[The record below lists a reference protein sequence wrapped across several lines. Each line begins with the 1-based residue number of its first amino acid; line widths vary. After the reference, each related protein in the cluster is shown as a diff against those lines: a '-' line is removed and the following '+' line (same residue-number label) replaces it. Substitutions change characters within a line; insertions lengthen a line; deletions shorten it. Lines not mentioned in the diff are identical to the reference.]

1 MILGVDVGSYSVK
14 SSKGV
19 TFLSKLTKHGG
30 FEENSDYI
38 IIDSDKWYLGEGD
51 FDTEYRKAYRKSY
64 INLMYAAIALSTD
77 EAYNNVVVGLPLSQ
91 YKEDRDYLR
100 NIILQNSNKNLVIND
115 VSKQIVIKDLEVV
128 PEGIAAVNDNFEG
141 IVIDIGGRTTD
152 ICLITNEFNKR
163 KINKPYSLP
172 LGVLNLENDFISIIN
187 NTYALDLFPEDT
199 QRILNKGLK
208 IYGEEKE
215 IDFAMEVYKKF
226 VNKVIS
232 ILQVDYPIRTHN
244 IALIGGGAEIL
255 QKPFI
260 KRLPNAELMRDGYF
274 SNAIG
279 YEFIGKEIWG

>member
-14 SSKGV
+14 SSKGI
-19 TFLSKLTKHGG
+19 TFLSKLTKYGG

-38 IIDSDKWYLGEGD
+38 VINSDKWYLGEGD
-51 FDTEYRKAYRKSY
+51 FDTEYRKAYRKSF

-77 EAYNNVVVGLPLSQ
+77 EVYNNVVVGLPLSQ

-100 NIILQNSNKNLVIND
+100 NIILQNSDKNLIIND
-115 VSKQIVIKDLEVV
+115 VSKRIVINDIEVV
-128 PEGIAAVNDNFEG
+128 PEGIAAVNDSFEG

-172 LGVLNLENDFISIIN
+172 LGVLNLENDFISVIN

-199 QRILNKGLK
+199 QRILDKGLK
-208 IYGEEKE
+208 IYGQEKE

-226 VNKVIS
+226 VNKVMS
-232 ILQVDYPIRTHN
+232 ILQVDYPIKTHN
-244 IALIGGGAEIL
+244 IALTGGGAEIL
-255 QKPFI
+255 QKPLI
-260 KRLPNAELMRDGYF
+260 KRLPNAELIKDGYF

-279 YEFIGKEIWG
+279 YEFLGKEIWE